1 VSHSALNDEQFA
13 GHKVG
18 ETGTM
23 SPHRLA
29 EGYWDPNLKNP
40 QALRDW
46 SGPGYIEG
54 LASDIREHGLRDP
67 VQIRAGSQPHIYDG
81 HHRVI
86 AAMDIG
92 LKEVPYKVVSG
103 VPGEQ

>member
-1 VSHSALNDEQFA
+1 VSHRALSDEQFA
-13 GHKVG
+13 EHKVG

-23 SPHRLA
+23 SPHKLA
-29 EGYWDPNLKNP
+29 ESYWDPNLKNP
-40 QALRDW
+40 QTLRDW
-46 SGPGYIEG
+46 SGPGYIAG
-54 LASDIREHGLRDP
+54 LASDIREHGLRNP
-67 VQIRAGSQPHIYDG
+67 VQIKAGERRIYDG